1 MRECE
6 PALIF
11 DFGNVVA
18 FFDYRKVL
26 ERLGPRLGLTAEA
39 FRQRIVERGF
49 ADLLGRF
56 ESGKMAP
63 EEFAEKLMTLSGLN
77 LPYHEFVDA
86 WQDIFWLN
94 EPVARLI
101 DRLSSE
107 GYTLLLGSNTNVLH
121 STHFRRQFASTLELL
136 DHLVLSHEVGH
147 TKPSAEFY
155 QACVAAAGV
164 PAASCIFVDDL
175 LENVAGARAAGLI
188 GLHYVETQALIAE
201 LSRQGVEIVASAR
214 RRDSSG

>member
-1 MRECE
+1 MRE

-18 FFDYRKVL
+18 FFDYLKAC
-26 ERLGPRLGLTAEA
+26 ERLGPKLGLTAEA

-49 ADLLGRF
+49 PALLGRF
-56 ESGKMAP
+56 ESGMIGP
-63 EEFAEKLMTLSGLN
+63 EDFAAEVMVLSGVS

-101 DRLSSE
+101 DRLKSA
-107 GYTLLLGSNTNVLH
+107 GYTLLLGSNTNILH
-121 STHFRRQFASTLELL
+121 STHYRRQFASTLNLF
-136 DHLVLSHEVGH
+136 DRLVLSHDVGH
-147 TKPSAEFY
+147 MKPSSEFY
-155 QACVAAAGV
+155 HACVRAAGL

-175 LENVAGARAAGLI
+175 AENVDGARKAGLI
-188 GLHYVETQALIAE
+188 GVHYIDTPALITDLTE
-201 LSRQGVEIVASAR
+201 LGVKIAASGA
-214 RRDSSG
+214 

>member
-1 MRECE
+1 MRE

-18 FFDYRKVL
+18 FFDYLKAC
-26 ERLGPRLGLTAEA
+26 ERLGPKLGLTAEA

-49 ADLLGRF
+49 AALLGQF
-56 ESGKMAP
+56 ESGKIGP
-63 EEFAEKLMTLSGLN
+63 EEFAAEVMVLSGVS

-101 DRLSSE
+101 EQLKSA
-107 GYTLLLGSNTNVLH
+107 GYTLLLGSNTNILH
-121 STHFRRQFASTLELL
+121 SAHYRRQFASTLDLF
-136 DHLVLSHEVGH
+136 DQFVLSHEVGH
-147 TKPSAEFY
+147 MKPNSEFY
-155 QACVAAAGV
+155 HACVRAAGV

-175 LENVAGARAAGLI
+175 AENVDGARTAGLI
-188 GLHYVETQALIAE
+188 GVHYINIPALITD
-201 LSRQGVEIVASAR
+201 LSEHGVTIAAS
-214 RRDSSG
+214 GE

>member
-1 MRECE
+1 MRE

-18 FFDYRKVL
+18 FFDYLKAC
-26 ERLGPRLGLTAEA
+26 ERTGPKLGLTAEA

-49 ADLLGRF
+49 AALLGRF
-56 ESGKMAP
+56 ESGKIGP
-63 EEFAEKLMTLSGLN
+63 EEFAAEVMVLSGVS

-101 DRLSSE
+101 EKLESA
-107 GYTLLLGSNTNVLH
+107 GHTLLLGSNTNILH
-121 STHFRRQFASTLELL
+121 SAHYRRQFASTLDLF
-136 DHLVLSHEVGH
+136 DQLVLSHEVGH
-147 TKPSAEFY
+147 MKPSSEFY
-155 QACVAAAGV
+155 HACVRAAGL

-175 LENVAGARAAGLI
+175 AENVDGARKAGLI
-188 GLHYVETQALIAE
+188 GVHYIDTPALITDLTE
-201 LSRQGVEIVASAR
+201 LGVKIAAS
-214 RRDSSG
+214 GE

>member
-1 MRECE
+1 MRE

-18 FFDYRKVL
+18 FFDYLKAC
-26 ERLGPRLGLTAEA
+26 ERLGPKLGLTAEA

-49 ADLLGRF
+49 AALLGRF
-56 ESGKMAP
+56 ESGKIGP
-63 EEFAEKLMTLSGLN
+63 EEFAAEVMVLSGVS

-101 DRLSSE
+101 EKLESA
-107 GYTLLLGSNTNVLH
+107 GHTLLLGSNTNILH
-121 STHFRRQFASTLELL
+121 SAHYRRQFASTLDLF
-136 DHLVLSHEVGH
+136 DQLVLSHEVGH
-147 TKPSAEFY
+147 MKPSSEFY
-155 QACVAAAGV
+155 HACVRAAGL

-175 LENVAGARAAGLI
+175 AENVDGARKAGLI
-188 GLHYVETQALIAE
+188 GVHYIDTPTLITDLTE
-201 LSRQGVEIVASAR
+201 LGVKIAAS
-214 RRDSSG
+214 GE

>member
-1 MRECE
+1 MRK

-18 FFDYRKVL
+18 FFDYLKIC

-49 ADLLGRF
+49 VQLLGRF
-56 ESGKMAP
+56 ESGKIGP
-63 EEFAEKLMTLSGLN
+63 EAFAGEVTVLSGLS

-101 DRLSSE
+101 EWLDSE
-107 GYTLLLGSNTNVLH
+107 GYTLVLGSNTNILH
-121 STHFRRQFASTLELL
+121 STHFRRQFASTLDRF
-136 DHLVLSHEVGH
+136 DHLVLSHQVGH
-147 TKPSAEFY
+147 IKPSAEFY
-155 QACVAAAGV
+155 RACVTAAGLA
-164 PAASCIFVDDL
+164 AASCVFVDDL
-175 LENVAGARAAGLI
+175 RENVEGAQRVGMLGL
-188 GLHYVETQALIAE
+188 LYVDTPALITD
-201 LSRQGVEIVASAR
+201 LAR
-214 RRDSSG
+214 LGSEVSH

>member
-1 MRECE
+1 MRE

-18 FFDYRKVL
+18 FFDYLKAC
-26 ERLGPRLGLTAEA
+26 ERLGPKLGLTAEA
-39 FRQRIVERGF
+39 FRRRIVERGF
-49 ADLLGRF
+49 AELLGQF
-56 ESGKMAP
+56 ESGKIGP
-63 EEFAEKLMTLSGLN
+63 EEFAEEVMVLSGLR

-101 DRLSSE
+101 ERLKSA
-107 GYTLLLGSNTNVLH
+107 GYPLLLGSNTNILH
-121 STHFRRQFASTLELL
+121 STHFRRQFASTLDLF

-147 TKPSAEFY
+147 IKPSPEFY
-155 QACVAAAGV
+155 QACVAAAGL

-175 LENVAGARAAGLI
+175 PENVDGARKAGLI
-188 GLHYVETQALIAE
+188 GVHLYRHAGFDHRPDAA
-201 LSRQGVEIVASAR
+201 G
-214 RRDSSG
+214 SGNSG

>member
-1 MRECE
+1 MRE

-18 FFDYRKVL
+18 FFDYLKAC
-26 ERLGPRLGLTAEA
+26 ERLGPKLGLTAEA

-49 ADLLGRF
+49 AALLGQF
-56 ESGKMAP
+56 ESGKIGP
-63 EEFAEKLMTLSGLN
+63 EEFAAEVMVLSGVS

-101 DRLSSE
+101 DRLKSA
-107 GYTLLLGSNTNVLH
+107 GYTLLLGSNTNILH
-121 STHFRRQFASTLELL
+121 STHYRRQFASTLNLF
-136 DHLVLSHEVGH
+136 DRLVLSHDVGH
-147 TKPSAEFY
+147 MKPSSEFY
-155 QACVAAAGV
+155 HACVRAAGL

-175 LENVAGARAAGLI
+175 AENVDGARKAGLI
-188 GLHYVETQALIAE
+188 GVHYIDTPALITD
-201 LSRQGVEIVASAR
+201 LTGLGVKIAASGA
-214 RRDSSG
+214 

>member
-1 MRECE
+1 MRE

-18 FFDYRKVL
+18 FFDYLKAC
-26 ERLGPRLGLTAEA
+26 ERLGPKLGLTAEA

-49 ADLLGRF
+49 AALLGRF
-56 ESGKMAP
+56 ESGKIGP
-63 EEFAEKLMTLSGLN
+63 EEFAAEVMVLSGLS

-101 DRLSSE
+101 ERLKSA
-107 GYTLLLGSNTNVLH
+107 GYTLLLGSNTNILH
-121 STHFRRQFASTLELL
+121 SAHYRRQFASTLDLF
-136 DHLVLSHEVGH
+136 DQLVLSHEVGH
-147 TKPSAEFY
+147 MKPSSEFY
-155 QACVAAAGV
+155 HACVRAAGL

-175 LENVAGARAAGLI
+175 AENVDGARKAGLI
-188 GLHYVETQALIAE
+188 GVHYIDTPALITDLTDLGVKIAA
-201 LSRQGVEIVASAR
+201 SRE
-214 RRDSSG
+214 